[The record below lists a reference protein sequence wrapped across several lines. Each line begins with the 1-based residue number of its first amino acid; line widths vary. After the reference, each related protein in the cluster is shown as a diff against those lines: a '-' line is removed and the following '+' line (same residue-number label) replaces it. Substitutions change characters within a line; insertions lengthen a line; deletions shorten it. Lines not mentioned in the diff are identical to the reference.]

1 MLEPGTMPPHREPGF
16 WTPANI
22 ITVGRIF
29 LIPVVMVF
37 MTDGAPWK
45 GWVSMSIFVVA
56 GISDL
61 IDGWLARRYQQVSII
76 GSFLDPLADKLMV
89 MAVMVML
96 IPLGRIPAWLVVI
109 ILARELVITGLR
121 GIASAEGII
130 ISASA
135 GGKFKT
141 AYQIFGL
148 SFMLIHYRYLDITC
162 QTVGIW
168 MMLLSTVI
176 SLYSG
181 WMYCYE
187 FWKISKLRK
196 SGEPDAEAA

>member
-1 MLEPGTMPPHREPGF
+1 MARRREPGF

-22 ITVGRIF
+22 ITVGRMF

-37 MTDGAPWK
+37 LFDPAPWA
-45 GWVSMSIFVVA
+45 GWVAMSIFVVA
-56 GISDL
+56 GVSDL
-61 IDGWLARRYQQVSII
+61 IDGYLARLYGQVSII
-76 GSFLDPLADKLMV
+76 GAFLDPLADKLMV

-96 IPLGRIPAWLVVI
+96 IPLERIPAWLVVV

-141 AYQIFGL
+141 AYQVFGL
-148 SFMLIHYRYLDITC
+148 SFLLIHYEYLDIRTHV
-162 QTVGIW
+162 VGLW
-168 MMLLSTVI
+168 LMYMSAAI
-176 SLYSG
+176 SLWSG
-181 WMYCYE
+181 WEYCFE
-187 FWKISKLRK
+187 FWKVSKLRGGN
-196 SGEPDAEAA
+196 SPEAA